1 MPQITDRYDKLC
13 TQQRRHMVTNAITFA
28 LFHGHT
34 ADLPAYVLFNHN
46 HVIES
51 ILVMGFLVV
60 QVCDG

>member
-1 MPQITDRYDKLC
+1 
-13 TQQRRHMVTNAITFA
+13 MVTNAITFA